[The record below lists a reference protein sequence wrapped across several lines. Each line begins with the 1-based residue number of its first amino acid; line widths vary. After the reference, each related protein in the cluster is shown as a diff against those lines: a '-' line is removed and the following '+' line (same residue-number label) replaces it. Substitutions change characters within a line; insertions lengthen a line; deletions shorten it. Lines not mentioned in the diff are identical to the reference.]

1 MFTYNLSS
9 ANADNALIAQVR
21 LELGDT
27 EEGAGVK
34 VDGGNFSD
42 EEILYKLSQHSRTV
56 LATVRSLCSILARQ
70 WAIAADVQVGPRKE
84 SYRNT
89 SKRWEELA
97 NSIPD
102 GSADLVSANLP
113 CESFTAPCVR
123 VWPFYGQECN

>member
-9 ANADNALIAQVR
+9 TNADNALVAQVR

-42 EEILYKLSQHSRTV
+42 EEILYKLNQLDRSV
-56 LATVRSLCSILARQ
+56 MLAVRALCGILARQ

-84 SYRNT
+84 SYRDT
-89 SKRWEELA
+89 SKRWQELA
-97 NSIPD
+97 ESITD
-102 GSADLVSANLP
+102 GSADLLSAHLP
-113 CESFTAPCVR
+113 CVPFEARCVR
-123 VWPFYGQECN
+123 VWPFGEEC